1 MAGGGCVA
9 HDGAAGQHAGRM
21 AVVKRRFRVTVDG
34 QAYEVE
40 LEELLAD
47 ESGQKA
53 VTPPAHSGA
62 AAPTPE
68 RRPASAV
75 GGSGVIKAPLPGMV
89 LDVKVK
95 VGSRVTEGQVLVIL
109 EAMKMENEIVAPR
122 DGTVE
127 QVAVEKGSPVAE
139 GDDLVVLG

>member
-1 MAGGGCVA
+1 M
-9 HDGAAGQHAGRM
+9 
-21 AVVKRRFRVTVDG
+21 VKRRFRVTVDG

-62 AAPTPE
+62 AAPPTPE

>member
-1 MAGGGCVA
+1 
-9 HDGAAGQHAGRM
+9 M

-53 VTPPAHSGA
+53 VTSPAHSGAAAPRA